1 MDVFSLTETEFFRK
15 LTDGENENLHIA
27 YKDFVLQVS
36 ELCNKETHKGCV
48 ISALLFVEI
57 EISHLQ
63 TVAQRQEINDA
74 LTSFINKALCF
85 VRQTLTHYK
94 EIEFRPVSEDSMLD
108 QLGLNWKANKT
119 ALIELGYAFKVANC
133 FGSNLTAKDI
143 IGRLAKIFKVDMT
156 DGYIYKKYAEMRVRS
171 RNSRA
176 YFMESLLD
184 SLNNF
189 MSKQDEED

>member
-36 ELCNKETHKGCV
+36 ELCNKEPHKGYV

-63 TVAQRQEINDA
+63 TKAQRQEVNDA
-74 LTSFINKALCF
+74 LASFINKALCF
-85 VRQTLTHYK
+85 VHQTLSHYK
-94 EIEFRPVSEDSMLD
+94 EIEFRSVSEENMLD
-108 QLGLNWKANKT
+108 ELGLNWKANKT

-143 IGRLAKIFKVDMT
+143 IGRLARIFKVDMT
-156 DGYIYKKYAEMRVRS
+156 DGYIYKKYAEMRVRA
-171 RNSRA
+171 RNSRT
-176 YFMESLLD
+176 YFMDTLID
-184 SLNNF
+184 GLNSF
-189 MSKQDEED
+189 MTKQDEED